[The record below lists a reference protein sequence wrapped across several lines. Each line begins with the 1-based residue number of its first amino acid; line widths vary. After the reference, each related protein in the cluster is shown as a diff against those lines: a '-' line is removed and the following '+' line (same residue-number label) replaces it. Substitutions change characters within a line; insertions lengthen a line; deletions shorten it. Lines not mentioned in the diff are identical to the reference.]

1 MNRYGRMAQTHWK
14 EFRPEHIARI
24 TDPEPFFQRLG
35 EEVEERII
43 ELADALAGKDE
54 PGEGYMEKLGRL
66 NMARA
71 DAESQIL
78 REMVLLPSEEDE
90 LEEEKEMA
98 AEMVEA
104 MFGVVLT
111 QEDDMEADARRA
123 AEDEERQEAEA
134 NNAK

>member
-1 MNRYGRMAQTHWK
+1 
-14 EFRPEHIARI
+14 
-24 TDPEPFFQRLG
+24 
-35 EEVEERII
+35 
-43 ELADALAGKDE
+43 
-54 PGEGYMEKLGRL
+54 MEKLGRL

-111 QEDDMEADARRA
+111 QEDMEADALRA